1 MNTRIIICRAAKS
14 GKQMIHFQREEKN
27 QTLPY
32 KIKGQLQGSLEWG
45 HEWPYC
51 LVNLHTG
58 TYPS

>member
-32 KIKGQLQGSLEWG
+32 KIKGQLGSLKLQFYRVG
-45 HEWPYC
+45 P
-51 LVNLHTG
+51 
-58 TYPS
+58 